1 MTIQNLILLLIINT
15 LFISFLIKIYNL
27 VCNYNYKEYFVLQ
40 NLSIIIDNSFYDY
53 NIITNYELSMLIFY
67 I

>member
-27 VCNYNYKEYFVLQ
+27 VCNYNYKEYFIYEHLY
-40 NLSIIIDNSFYDY
+40 IILDFNSYQY
-53 NIITNYELSMLIFY
+53 TLISNYELTTLFFY